1 MYQILI
7 AKHKC
12 FGMYNALRYLIANPC
27 DITHHKNMLFLVGM
41 NANNSLQTTQ
51 GNLLYSQRQM
61 LLQQERD
68 ANRIRT
74 ILSTIQNQESVTNTI
89 SGQMEALVL
98 QRYAPYRRNAPEIV
112 PQELLDFKMR
122 TANVGNPMPPM
133 TIAKCKGSQF
143 VTK

>member
-1 MYQILI
+1 
-7 AKHKC
+7 
-12 FGMYNALRYLIANPC
+12 
-27 DITHHKNMLFLVGM
+27 MLFLVEM

-122 TANVGNPMPPM
+122 TANVGNPMPPI